1 MTRNARQRRI
11 IELIKEREI
20 DTQEELVTLLQQ
32 SQFNV
37 TQATVSRDIKD
48 LGLIKT
54 QSVDGKYKY
63 SLVENARPQTM
74 GKFGNMFREAV
85 TVINVAN
92 NLLVVRTVTGTAN
105 TAGAFI
111 DSMSFDNV
119 LGTIAGD
126 DTILVICSTQEAAIA
141 IKETLESDIG

>member
-1 MTRNARQRRI
+1 
-11 IELIKEREI
+11 
-20 DTQEELVTLLQQ
+20 
-32 SQFNV
+32 
-37 TQATVSRDIKD
+37 
-48 LGLIKT
+48 
-54 QSVDGKYKY
+54 
-63 SLVENARPQTM
+63 M

-141 IKETLESDIG
+141 IKETLESYIG

>member
-11 IELIKEREI
+11 IELIKEKDIE
-20 DTQEELVTLLQQ
+20 TQEELVALLQQ

-48 LGLIKT
+48 LGLIKSQT
-54 QSVDGKYKY
+54 IDGRYKY

-74 GKFGNMFREAV
+74 GKFGNMFKEAV
-85 TVINVAN
+85 ISITAAG
-92 NLLVVRTVTGTAN
+92 NLLVIKTVSGTAG
-105 TAGAFI
+105 TAGAFV

-119 LGTIAGD
+119 LGSIAGD
-126 DTILVICSTQEAAIA
+126 DTILIVCDTHQSAEYT
-141 IKETLESDIG
+141 KEMLETYIG